1 MRQAETCQESAKIHD
16 SSNYRK
22 RQGIKKDR
30 YAPHFC
36 KPEYYIDNQQAFQK
50 LHELTQ
56 HLSPDNQ
63 VIVWTLT
70 LSALRRPNSWFS
82 GQHHPY
88 VTHPK
93 RSEPRLQFSFYSTFQ
108 TLGISW
114 SHRLSQEVSFEEFI
128 NTVQV
133 IPLPQSAQ
141 RSLAALYFRTYPL
154 EILNYQPEPLELLQ
168 IQSKNKRIIT
178 FELDYENWPTK
189 MYEARD
195 PLSFWIHDLIHAD
208 HFFSHPELRQGQL
221 QFYLWILFI
230 LDQKILEPYFV
241 NSEFYNN
248 FCYLISDMNS
258 HPIHLI
264 KTFRAH
270 LDLLNLEAPI
280 WTVVLQ
286 KSFENYPILQNN
298 APALTAL
305 QNINTP
311 LFSNTDL
318 DSLLVSFQ
326 IE

>member
-1 MRQAETCQESAKIHD
+1 MRQAETCQESDKIHD
-16 SSNYRK
+16 STNYK
-22 RQGIKKDR
+22 IKKGLKKDR

-36 KPEYYIDNQQAFQK
+36 KPDYYVKHQHAFK
-50 LHELTQ
+50 LLMHLTTQ
-56 HLSPDNQ
+56 LPADIQ
-63 VIVWTLT
+63 VIIWTLS
-70 LSALRRPNSWFS
+70 LSALRRPESWFS

-88 VTHPK
+88 VSTSN
-93 RSEPRLQFSFYSTFQ
+93 RTEPSVEFSFFKAFQ
-108 TLGISW
+108 ALNIQW
-114 SHRLSQEVSFEEFI
+114 SHRLSETISFEDFI

-154 EILNYQPEPLELLQ
+154 EILNYQPEPMELLQ
-168 IQSKNKRIIT
+168 IQSKNKRIVT

-189 MYEARD
+189 MYDARD

-230 LDQKILEPYFV
+230 LDQKILEPFFS

-270 LDLLNLEAPI
+270 LDLLNLDDPLWAM
-280 WTVVLQ
+280 VLQ

-298 APALTAL
+298 AGALTAL